1 MIVAKNQRMRLAKQS
16 GWARGLADGL
26 RLYKEGKER
35 EAERA
40 IDKAYKDELL
50 KIEQK
55 SGELRERESTRE
67 RKDAET
73 AKSDREKAEL
83 ENLLADIDAAKTP
96 GEVRNLTSRAVAN

>member
-55 SGELRERESTRE
+55 SGELREREFDDRKSERESTRE

-83 ENLLADIDAAKTP
+83 ENLLADIDAAKT
-96 GEVRNLTSRAVAN
+96 